1 MSTKAKEII
10 FEEEARDKLLKGITK
25 LADTVAFTLGP
36 KGRCV
41 GLENSWGAPSI
52 TNDGNSIAKEISLE
66 DQFEDMG
73 VKIGQQVAS
82 KIKEKCG
89 DGTTTGTLLMRAL
102 VEGGVKN
109 IAAGASP
116 IGIKRGIEKAAA
128 QVIQHVVEQ
137 AIEIRNEAETIN
149 IATVSASGDR
159 EVGEMINRAIQK
171 VGKSGVVMV
180 EEAKGIETTLELVEG
195 MQFERGYL
203 SAYFC
208 TDSEK
213 MTVELVNPAI
223 LVVDKKIAAI
233 QEILPILQSI
243 VSTGRSLLII
253 AEDVEGDALAT
264 MVVNKLRGTLKIAAV
279 KAPGFGDRRK
289 AMLQDIAA
297 LTGATVVSEETGTL
311 LKDANDKVLGR
322 AERVSIGKENTTIV
336 NGAGSHDAVQIR
348 IRQIEAER
356 EQATS
361 DYDRDKLEER
371 KAKLSGGVAVI
382 RVGAATEPELKQRK
396 QIYEDSLNSTKAA
409 LEAGI
414 VVGGGVALL
423 RAGESI
429 SSLDLKDDEL
439 VGARIMRQACQ
450 APLRQLVLNAGK
462 DPSIVVDEVLHAAK
476 PTIGFN
482 AEAEQVED
490 LFEAGVIDPAKV
502 VRTYV
507 ENATSMAGIVLLS
520 EALIGEASEE
530 TEE

>member
-10 FEEEARDKLLKGITK
+10 FEEEAREKLLKGITT

-36 KGRCV
+36 KGRSV
-41 GLENSWGAPSI
+41 GLEKSWGAPSI
-52 TNDGNSIAKEISLE
+52 TNDGDSIAKEISLE

-82 KIKEKCG
+82 RIKEKCG

-109 IAAGASP
+109 ITAGASP

-128 QVIQHVVEQ
+128 QVIQFVSEQ
-137 AIEIRNEAETIN
+137 ALEIKNEAETIN

-159 EVGEMINRAIQK
+159 EVGLMINRAIQK

-180 EEAKGIETTLELVEG
+180 EEAKGIDTTLELVEG
-195 MQFERGYL
+195 MQFDRGYL

-213 MTVELVNPAI
+213 MAVEMVNPAI
-223 LVVDKKIAAI
+223 LIVDKKIVAI
-233 QEILPILQSI
+233 QELLPVLQSI

-264 MVVNKLRGTLKIAAV
+264 LVVNKLRGTLKVAAV

-289 AMLQDIAA
+289 AMLQDLAA

-322 AERVSIGKENTTIV
+322 AERISIGKENTTIV
-336 NGAGSHDAVQIR
+336 NGAGTPEAVRLR

-361 DYDRDKLEER
+361 DYDREKLDER

-396 QIYEDSLNSTKAA
+396 QVYEDSLNSTKAA

-429 SSLDLKDDEL
+429 PSLGLSGDEL
-439 VGARIMRQACQ
+439 VGARIMQQACQ

-462 DPSIVVDEVLHAAK
+462 DPSIVVNEVLHAAQ

-482 AEAEQVED
+482 AETEQVED
-490 LFEAGVIDPAKV
+490 LFQAGVIDPAKV

-530 TEE
+530 SEE